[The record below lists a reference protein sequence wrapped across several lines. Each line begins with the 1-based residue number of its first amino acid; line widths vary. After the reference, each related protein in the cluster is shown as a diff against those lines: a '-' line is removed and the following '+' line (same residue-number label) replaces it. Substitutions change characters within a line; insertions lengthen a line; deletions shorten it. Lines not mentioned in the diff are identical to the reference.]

1 MLLCNAVD
9 AARCGGCGGG
19 GDESTAAEV
28 LPATEVTL
36 LLSWDIPLLRGVTE
50 VTGSLLV
57 LVLVMDSSS
66 LSYARIASLPWT

>member
-1 MLLCNAVD
+1 MCDAVD
-9 AARCGGCGGG
+9 ATRCGGG
-19 GDESTAAEV
+19 GDERSAAEA
-28 LPATEVTL
+28 LPAAEVTL

-66 LSYARIASLPWT
+66 LSYARIASFP